1 MKLFGSVTS
10 PFVRKVRIAF
20 AEKNVPFEFVKEGPS
35 APGTRVPQ
43 FNPLGK
49 VPVLVLDDGRP
60 LYDSAVIVEYADGIG
75 AGPKLIPEEFND
87 RIEVKRWEALGDG
100 VTEATVLISHDYRNP
115 PDKRQSP
122 EWYEKHR
129 KKIVRGLA
137 AMATDLADHEYSYGN
152 RFTLADIAVGYALG
166 YLDYILKEI
175 EWHGAHPNL
184 KRLADRLAL
193 RESFRTTPH
202 PTA

>member
-1 MKLFGSVTS
+1 MRLFGSVTS

-20 AEKNVPFEFVKEGPS
+20 AEKKVPFEWVPEGAS
-35 APGTRVPQ
+35 APGSRVPQ

-49 VPVLVLDDGRP
+49 VPVLVRDDGRA
-60 LYDSAVIVEYADGIG
+60 LYDSVVIVEYADGIG
-75 AGPKLIPEEFND
+75 TGPKLIPEKFDD

-137 AMATDLADHEYSYGN
+137 AMSAELGDREFCYG
-152 RFTLADIAVGYALG
+152 RSFTLADIAAGYALG
-166 YLDYILKEI
+166 YLDFILQEV
-175 EWHGAHPNL
+175 EWHSAHPNL

-193 RESFRTTPH
+193 RESFRA
-202 PTA
+202 TAHAPK